1 MGKVFEQILTW
12 HSCDPE
18 VVENSERQKVRLGF
32 ELLERNTAVSV
43 N

>member
-18 VVENSERQKVRLGF
+18 VVENSERQKVRKGF